1 MYIIIVGGGQ
11 IGYHLSKALV
21 ADGHEVLVIEKN
33 AAVSQLLSDELGSD
47 MVLHGDGCEV
57 VILAEAGTSRA
68 DILVAVTGEDEDN
81 LVACQIAKNKF
92 AVPRT
97 IARVINPRYEALF
110 QKLGIDVTVSST
122 SILLGY
128 IEHEIPSHPLLHLMD
143 IHDRGLEVV
152 EVTIPSESR
161 LPGKKIRDISL
172 PSETV
177 LSLIIRKSQKPI
189 IPDAETVLE
198 AEDQVIAIT
207 PVGSEATL
215 RILLT
220 E

>member
-1 MYIIIVGGGQ
+1 VGGGQ
-11 IGYHLSKALV
+11 IGYQLGKALI
-21 ADGHEVLVIEKN
+21 ADGHEILVIEKN
-33 AAVSQLLSDELGSD
+33 VAVSQSLSDELGSD
-47 MVLHGDGCEV
+47 IVLHGDGCEV

-97 IARVINPRYEALF
+97 IARVTNPRYEALF
-110 QKLGIDVTVSST
+110 RKLGIDVTVSST
-122 SILLGY
+122 SILLEY

-143 IHDRGLEVV
+143 IHDRGLEII
-152 EVTIPSESR
+152 EVTIPAESR
-161 LPGKKIRDISL
+161 WAGKKIRDINL
-172 PSETV
+172 PAGTV
-177 LSLIIRKSQKPI
+177 LSLIIRKLRNPI

-198 AEDQVIAIT
+198 AEDQVIAVT
-207 PVGSEATL
+207 PVGAEDEL
-215 RILLT
+215 RILLA